1 MCGTTVLE
9 MFATLLE
16 SFLDIALNTFN
27 NYDRLGF
34 LIAFVLA
41 VQRSFSKIFFK
52 SDKSAGQSHQIGR
65 FNCINRQPSVQPG
78 KYVEQG
84 NETEDPSKRE
94 FG

>member
-9 MFATLLE
+9 MFSTLLE
-16 SFLDIALNTFN
+16 SFLHVTLNTFN
-27 NYDRLGF
+27 NWQVGF
-34 LIAFVLA
+34 LIAFVLP

-65 FNCINRQPSVQPG
+65 FNCINRRPGVQPG
-78 KYVEQG
+78 KYQEQG